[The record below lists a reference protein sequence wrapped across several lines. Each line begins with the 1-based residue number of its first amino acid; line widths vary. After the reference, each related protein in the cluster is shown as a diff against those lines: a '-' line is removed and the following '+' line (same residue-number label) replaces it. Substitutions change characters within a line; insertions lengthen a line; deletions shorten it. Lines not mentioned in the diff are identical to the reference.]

1 MRAGLANPTLK
12 ALAFFGG
19 RVAVASLDPVGFTV
33 FRTGKNVARVP
44 FEVFVAL
51 TPAAFLARSVARA
64 GQLVPL
70 ARTRVNAT
78 KEPIAQIACLSI
90 K

>member
-1 MRAGLANPTLK
+1 MSLRAGFANPTLK
-12 ALAFFGG
+12 ALAFLGG

-51 TPAAFLARSVARA
+51 TPAAFLARAVARA
-64 GQLVPL
+64 
-70 ARTRVNAT
+70 R
-78 KEPIAQIACLSI
+78 
-90 K
+90 